1 MGQLVSVVE
10 KKCSRPG
17 VRRFEANRNLT
28 GMGHERFQSVLD
40 AVGVKPSAELARRLF
55 STGKV
60 AGVHVFGN
68 IITVDV
74 EKGFDGDGIQS
85 IIENLY
91 QYWKPGMT
99 PPAFEDLM
107 PAEEEVASV
116 GSGEGGG
123 GAGAGLS
130 EAAKRVPANLLERG
144 RNARAKWKAS
154 NGG

>member
-10 KKCSRPG
+10 KQCFRPG
-17 VRRFEANRNLT
+17 MRRFEANRNLT

-74 EKGFDGDGIQS
+74 EKGFDGDGIQG

-91 QYWKPGMT
+91 QYWKPGMV

-107 PAEEEVASV
+107 PADEAVAAV
-116 GSGEGGG
+116 GSGGG
-123 GAGAGLS
+123 GAGADAALS
-130 EAAKRVPANLLERG
+130 EAAKRVPSHLLDRS
-144 RNARAKWKAS
+144 RMARAKWKAS
-154 NGG
+154 QGG